1 MTITLIT
8 ATVKQPAT
16 LLQTQWGERLKV
28 TVNDGYKDIE
38 LWRKT
43 TDSTL
48 LNLTV
53 GQQITMTAKPATSSS
68 GNSYTQYDIVGSAD
82 RPPSP
87 PAPTNGNGN
96 GNGHTQPSPGVQ
108 AMQTPVAHP
117 AKPALNADVQ
127 EWISIFDELKAALPQ
142 AQESTW
148 RAAAS
153 TLFIQRLQVRA
164 DFKNEVF

>member
-16 LLQTQWGERLKV
+16 LLKTRWGEKYKAVLH
-28 TVNDGYKDIE
+28 DGNQDIE
-38 LWRKT
+38 IWKKHNDL
-43 TDSTL
+43 SL
-48 LNLTV
+48 LGLAA
-53 GQQITMTAKPATSSS
+53 GQQITLAAQPATRQDGSS
-68 GNSYTQYDIVGSAD
+68 YMQYEIVGSAD

-96 GNGHTQPSPGVQ
+96 GCGHTPPSPGRSSDGN
-108 AMQTPVAHP
+108 PGSHP

-127 EWISIFDELKAALPQ
+127 EWIAIFDELKAALPQ

-153 TLFIQRLQVRA
+153 TLFIQRLQVRQV
-164 DFKNEVF
+164 FENEVF